1 MKQAEILVAL
11 AVLCVVHPVHAA
23 QWTMDPRSSELGFS
37 VAFEGAPAHGV
48 FRSFEL
54 SMEFTAAKPAASR
67 IDVTIA
73 VASADMRSAPMN
85 DAIRGPDWFDA
96 THFPVAE
103 FRSLDV
109 RPTGADR
116 YLAIGTLK
124 VKGVTRLVELPFEW
138 KSDGVAAVVDGSL
151 TLQRAAFG
159 IGGGDWVS
167 SNVIGP
173 EVKVHFSVSV
183 RKAG

>member
-1 MKQAEILVAL
+1 MRQAEILLAL
-11 AVLCVVHPVHAA
+11 AFLCVAHPAHAA

-37 VAFEGAPAHGV
+37 VAFEGAPARGV

-54 SMEFTAAKPAASR
+54 SMEFTAAEPAASR
-67 IDVTIA
+67 IDVRIA
-73 VASADMRSAPMN
+73 VASADMRSTPMN

-96 THFPVAE
+96 TRFPVAE

-138 KSDGVAAVVDGSL
+138 KPVGTGAVVDGSL

-173 EVKVHFSVSV
+173 EVKVHFSVSLHQ
-183 RKAG
+183 AG

>member
-1 MKQAEILVAL
+1 MKRTEIFLAL
-11 AVLCVVHPVHAA
+11 AALCAIQSAQAA

-37 VAFEGAPAHGV
+37 VAFEGAPARGV

-54 SMEFTAAKPAASR
+54 SMEFTAPRPAGSS
-67 IDVTIA
+67 IDVTIT
-73 VASADMRSAPMN
+73 VASVDMRSAPMN

-109 RPTGADR
+109 RSTGPDR
-116 YLAIGTLK
+116 YLAIGTLQ

-138 KSDGVAAVVDGSL
+138 KSEGATAVVDGNI

-173 EVKVHFSVSV
+173 EVKVHFSVNL
-183 RKAG
+183 RKVG

>member
-1 MKQAEILVAL
+1 MKPAQILLAL
-11 AVLCVVHPVHAA
+11 VVLCTVPPVHAA
-23 QWTMDPRSSELGFS
+23 QWTMDPHSSELGFS
-37 VAFEGAPAHGV
+37 VAFEGTPARGV

-54 SMEFTAAKPAASR
+54 SMEFTSAKPAASR
-67 IDVTIA
+67 IEVTIA

-96 THFPVAE
+96 TRFPVAE
-103 FRSLDV
+103 FHSLNV
-109 RPTGADR
+109 RPTGQDR
-116 YLAIGTLK
+116 YLAIGTLQ

-138 KSDGVAAVVDGSL
+138 RSDGAAAVVDGNL

-159 IGGGDWVS
+159 IGSGDWVS

-173 EVKVHFSVSV
+173 EVKVHFSVSL
-183 RKAG
+183 RKVG

>member
-1 MKQAEILVAL
+1 MRPAAILLAL
-11 AVLCVVHPVHAA
+11 AVFGTAQCVNAA

-37 VAFEGAPAHGV
+37 VAFEGAPARGI
-48 FRSFEL
+48 FRSFDL
-54 SMEFTAAKPAASR
+54 AMEFTAARPAASR

-73 VASADMRSAPMN
+73 VASADMRSTPMN

-109 RPTGADR
+109 RPIGPDR
-116 YLAIGTLK
+116 YLAIGTLQ

-138 KSDGVAAVVDGSL
+138 KSDGAAAVVDGNL

-173 EVKVHFSVSV
+173 EVKVHFSVSL

>member
-1 MKQAEILVAL
+1 MKATEILLAL
-11 AVLCVVHPVHAA
+11 AVLCAVHPAHAA
-23 QWTMDPRSSELGFS
+23 QWTMEPRSSELGFT
-37 VAFEGAPAHGV
+37 VAFEGAPARGV

-54 SMEFTAAKPAASR
+54 SMEFTAAKPAGSR

-73 VASADMRSAPMN
+73 VASADMRSSQMN

-109 RPTGADR
+109 HPTGPDR
-116 YLAIGTLK
+116 YLAIGTLQ
-124 VKGVTRLVELPFEW
+124 VKGITRLVELPFEW
-138 KSDGVAAVVDGSL
+138 KSDGAGAVVDGHL

-159 IGGGDWVS
+159 IGGGDWLS

-173 EVKVHFSVSV
+173 EVKVHFSVNL